1 MISLLLLLTFLFLV
15 FVLFTA
21 AQLIGFVFKAIGW
34 ALSGLF
40 ALVGWILSGTWA
52 VAKVVLVLAVFLLFG
67 MHVIGLATIIL
78 ALVLIIGIARLAF
91 ERRARPRVA
100 FYREDD
106 LVSRLRRDIG
116 RMRRRMDSLE
126 TILERR

>member
-1 MISLLLLLTFLFLV
+1 MISLFLLLTFLFLV

-40 ALVGWILSGTWA
+40 ALIGWILSGTWA
-52 VAKVVLVLAVFLLFG
+52 LAKVILVVAVFLLFG
-67 MHVIGLATIIL
+67 VHLVGLA
-78 ALVLIIGIARLAF
+78 AAVLGLLLIVGIARLAF
-91 ERRARPRVA
+91 ERRRRPAAA

-106 LVSRLRRDIG
+106 LVSSLRRDIG
-116 RMRRRMDSLE
+116 RMRRRMDNLE
-126 TILERR
+126 TILGRN